1 MIVVMVSYLV
11 IGMEIV
17 SAFERNAEEYDR
29 WYHEEPGSLIFES
42 EVKAIDVLGC
52 EGYGVEVGVG
62 TGFFSSRLGIPLG
75 LDPALQM
82 INMAKKR
89 GIDVIRAV
97 GEFLPIKSNC
107 LDYILFVFTICFLR
121 DLRVSLKEAYR
132 VLKPRG
138 SIVVGFISRDSEW
151 GELYSKKKS
160 EGHRFY
166 KDANFYSVKEIEEAL
181 ECVRFKSTKRVAT
194 LSQEP
199 EAVTT
204 IEEPSSNVDQRGFVC
219 IKAIKR

>member
-1 MIVVMVSYLV
+1 
-11 IGMEIV
+11 
-17 SAFERNAEEYDR
+17 
-29 WYHEEPGSLIFES
+29 
-42 EVKAIDVLGC
+42 
-52 EGYGVEVGVG
+52 
-62 TGFFSSRLGIPLG
+62 
-75 LDPALQM
+75 
-82 INMAKKR
+82 
-89 GIDVIRAV
+89 
-97 GEFLPIKSNC
+97 
-107 LDYILFVFTICFLR
+107 DYILFVFTICFLR

-181 ECVRFKSTKRVAT
+181 ECVRFKSTKCVAT

-219 IKAIKR
+219 IKAIKDEKIGIKDGKATKPFLKFHALSTLFESIEFL